1 MARRKILTDDGRIE
15 DEIEMDEVKSSNKE
29 LGLPDL
35 DDEEGR
41 SNSEPDGED
50 NPKKQKEPKNAKSKA
65 SAKAEAFLA
74 RKARKEEDDEEE
86 EEEVSEEDAVSG
98 LGALFG

>member
-15 DEIEMDEVKSSNKE
+15 DEIDMEEAKSSNKE

-65 SAKAEAFLA
+65 SAKQEQ
-74 RKARKEEDDEEE
+74 DDEEDEDEDDVE
-86 EEEVSEEDAVSG
+86 EGRRYKYVERGDLPNRS
-98 LGALFG
+98 